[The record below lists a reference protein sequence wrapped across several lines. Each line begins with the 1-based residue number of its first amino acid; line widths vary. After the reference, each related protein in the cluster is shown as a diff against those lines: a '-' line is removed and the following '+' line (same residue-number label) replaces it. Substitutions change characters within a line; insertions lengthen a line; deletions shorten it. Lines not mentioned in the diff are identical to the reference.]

1 MLFLGDIFNM
11 SKNVFFFLVKVI
23 FDKRKV
29 CRLFY
34 FLSRKKFLKISD
46 FYPLFLQSVIWR
58 SFSTLFSVYN
68 FFLNGEVLSFLV
80 KMFHFF
86 PDFGDKFTL
95 FPSGLVKAKFIYFFA
110 NIFYFCPQFGER
122 CQLFSK

>member
-1 MLFLGDIFNM
+1 M

-29 CRLFY
+29 CRLLY
-34 FLSRKKFLKISD
+34 FLSRKKFLKISEI
-46 FYPLFLQSVIWR
+46 YPLFFQSVIWR

-68 FFLNGEVLSFLV
+68 FFLNGEVFSFLV

-86 PDFGDKFTL
+86 PDFGNKFTL
-95 FPSGLVKAKFIYFFA
+95 FSKWTSQGEVYLLSA
-110 NIFYFCPQFGER
+110 NIFYFFPQFGER
-122 CQLFSK
+122 LPLFSK